1 MVSLRE
7 RFDAAR
13 LEILTDRPGIDV
25 DEATRLLVNR
35 LLHTPTLALRE
46 MTGNRERQQRKTGFA
61 AASFGFGRRGRYMSV
76 MERLDGVIS
85 APRRTG
91 CVDGDR

>member
-13 LEILTDRPGIDV
+13 LEILTDRPGIDA

-46 MTGNRERQQRKTGFA
+46 MTGNRESNSSGEIGFA
-61 AASFGFGRRGRYMSV
+61 AVSFGFGRRGRYMSV

-85 APRRTG
+85 RHAELAA
-91 CVDGDR
+91 